1 MLAAAPRRTT
11 HPRQRD
17 VSRATVGESKAGHAG
32 VILRVVVAVEITPA
46 AEPPPMNRRTFL
58 SAATLGGA
66 GVLLDWRPARIRR
79 GATMVMPM
87 CGAARPH
94 AVGPVVH
101 PTPRKGIT
109 GTKVMTAAQLAK
121 SAYLI
126 PLFDGIRAIP
136 DVADG
141 IRCSCGCAELP
152 GYYSLLS
159 CYEGDAMAL
168 ICPICQGA
176 GKLTVR
182 LHTEGQTLVQIRI
195 AVDAQFG

>member
-1 MLAAAPRRTT
+1 
-11 HPRQRD
+11 
-17 VSRATVGESKAGHAG
+17 
-32 VILRVVVAVEITPA
+32 
-46 AEPPPMNRRTFL
+46 MNRRTFL
-58 SAATLGGA
+58 SVATVGGA
-66 GVLLDWRPARIRR
+66 GVLLDRRPVRIRR
-79 GATMVMPM
+79 GAEALMPM
-87 CGAARPH
+87 CGAERPQR
-94 AVGPVVH
+94 AGPVVH

-109 GTKVMTAAQLAK
+109 GAKVMTAAQLVK

-126 PLFDGIRAIP
+126 PLFDGIRTIP
-136 DVADG
+136 EVADG

-176 GKLTVR
+176 GKLAVR
-182 LHTEGQTLVQIRI
+182 LHAEGQTLAQIRI